1 MHVLVNDKINSA
13 IYETV
18 VTCLLLIVN
27 LFLFWIC
34 LKIGTIAFKQYA
46 IEDNLE
52 NNLIVL
58 LVYQYGVIYL
68 IARLLNCIYQ
78 KVVRRSKNFPDV
90 SPHYIS
96 TMLKDNTYLL
106 FLIFYFAGKVLQC
119 DLNSID
125 ANLTIEAI
133 GIIFLIDTYVDK
145 RKNQKQDDISSI

>member
-1 MHVLVNDKINSA
+1 MYVVFIIFVCKATLSEVGVIFLVGSDILIFGMGMPPILKSFGGYKLKKTANLIDQLMHVLVNDKINSA

-46 IEDNLE
+46 IE
-52 NNLIVL
+52 
-58 LVYQYGVIYL
+58 
-68 IARLLNCIYQ
+68 
-78 KVVRRSKNFPDV
+78 
-90 SPHYIS
+90 
-96 TMLKDNTYLL
+96 
-106 FLIFYFAGKVLQC
+106 
-119 DLNSID
+119 
-125 ANLTIEAI
+125 AI